1 MNQLS
6 NHIKLKLLDYQIG
19 KKETLTT
26 SENIEKTLYSD
37 IDSNLPID
45 YSRNM
50 KNDTERN
57 LKCDTERNLR
67 NSEGNSVLQ
76 NKNQGDEIRTKIF
89 NILTSKKF
97 SDKLSLYQIEEFIF
111 SQLPDNQILM
121 TNVRVYKNCFNIFK
135 NNNDITKFDFEVEI
149 LLNNNIFLIGKIV
162 KNFRKLK
169 IKIFITNNHKEY
181 KYIGKIVSNTI
192 RSKFK
197 VYFGEKGKYTLNLK
211 IKYAINLF
219 GLFGMRKML
228 VKIIDN
234 KKEIIYMNKI
244 PEWDF
249 KYQKYLLDFNQRVRL
264 TSKRNFILE
273 DKNNKKVLQCGKI
286 DNNIYA
292 LDYES
297 PLNPF
302 QAFSISITSIVNKIF
317 CE

>member
-6 NHIKLKLLDYQIG
+6 NHIKLKLLDYSIG
-19 KKETLTT
+19 KKNTITT

-57 LKCDTERNLR
+57 LKCDTDRNII
-67 NSEGNSVLQ
+67 NNEQ
-76 NKNQGDEIRTKIF
+76 NKEDEIRINIF
-89 NILTSKKF
+89 NILISKKF
-97 SDKLSLYQIEEFIF
+97 YNKLSLIQIEDFIF

-121 TNVRVYKNCFNIFK
+121 TNVRVYKSCFNNIFK
-135 NNNDITKFDFEVEI
+135 RNDDFKNFNFEVEI
-149 LLNNNIFLIGKIV
+149 LLNNNIFLIGKTV
-162 KNFRKLK
+162 NNFSKLK
-169 IKIFITNNHKEY
+169 IKLYITNNHKEY

-197 VYFGEKGKYTLNLK
+197 VYFGEKGKYTLNMK
-211 IKYAINLF
+211 IKYAINFL
-219 GLFGMRKML
+219 GLFGMRKMI
-228 VKIIDN
+228 VKIIDK
-234 KKEIIYMNKI
+234 KKEIIFNNKI
-244 PEWDF
+244 PEWDI

>member
-6 NHIKLKLLDYQIG
+6 NHIKLKLLDYSIG
-19 KKETLTT
+19 KKNTITT

-57 LKCDTERNLR
+57 LKCDTDRNII
-67 NSEGNSVLQ
+67 NNEQ
-76 NKNQGDEIRTKIF
+76 NKEDEVRINIF
-89 NILTSKKF
+89 NILISKKF
-97 SDKLSLYQIEEFIF
+97 YNKLSLIQIEDFIF

-121 TNVRVYKNCFNIFK
+121 TNVRVYKSCFNNIFK
-135 NNNDITKFDFEVEI
+135 RNDDFKNFNFEVEI
-149 LLNNNIFLIGKIV
+149 LLNNNIFLIGKTV
-162 KNFRKLK
+162 NNFSKLK
-169 IKIFITNNHKEY
+169 IKLYITNNHKEY

-197 VYFGEKGKYTLNLK
+197 VYFGEKGKYTLNMK
-211 IKYAINLF
+211 IKYAINFL
-219 GLFGMRKML
+219 GLFGMRKMI
-228 VKIIDN
+228 VKIIDK
-234 KKEIIYMNKI
+234 KKEIIFNNKI
-244 PEWDF
+244 PEWDI

>member
-6 NHIKLKLLDYQIG
+6 NHIKLKLLDYSIG
-19 KKETLTT
+19 KKNTITT

-57 LKCDTERNLR
+57 LKCDTDRNII
-67 NSEGNSVLQ
+67 NNEQ
-76 NKNQGDEIRTKIF
+76 NKEDEIRINIF
-89 NILTSKKF
+89 NILISKKF
-97 SDKLSLYQIEEFIF
+97 YNKLSLIQIEDFIF

-121 TNVRVYKNCFNIFK
+121 TNVRVYKSCFNNIFK
-135 NNNDITKFDFEVEI
+135 RNDDFKNFNFEVEI
-149 LLNNNIFLIGKIV
+149 LLNNNIFLIGKTV
-162 KNFRKLK
+162 NNFSKLK
-169 IKIFITNNHKEY
+169 IKLYITNNHKEY

-197 VYFGEKGKYTLNLK
+197 VYFGEKGKYILNMK
-211 IKYAINLF
+211 IKYAINFL
-219 GLFGMRKML
+219 GLFGMRKMI
-228 VKIIDN
+228 VKIIDK
-234 KKEIIYMNKI
+234 KKEIIFNNKI
-244 PEWDF
+244 PEWDI

>member
-6 NHIKLKLLDYQIG
+6 NHIKLKLLDYSIG
-19 KKETLTT
+19 KKNTITT

-57 LKCDTERNLR
+57 LKCDTDRNII
-67 NSEGNSVLQ
+67 NNEQ
-76 NKNQGDEIRTKIF
+76 NKED
-89 NILTSKKF
+89 
-97 SDKLSLYQIEEFIF
+97 
-111 SQLPDNQILM
+111 
-121 TNVRVYKNCFNIFK
+121 
-135 NNNDITKFDFEVEI
+135 
-149 LLNNNIFLIGKIV
+149 
-162 KNFRKLK
+162 
-169 IKIFITNNHKEY
+169 

-197 VYFGEKGKYTLNLK
+197 VYFGEKGKYTLNMK
-211 IKYAINLF
+211 IKYAINFL
-219 GLFGMRKML
+219 GLFGMRKMI
-228 VKIIDN
+228 VKIIDK
-234 KKEIIYMNKI
+234 KKEIIFNNKI
-244 PEWDF
+244 PEWDI

>member
-6 NHIKLKLLDYQIG
+6 NHIKLKLLDYSIG
-19 KKETLTT
+19 KKNTITT

-57 LKCDTERNLR
+57 LKCDTDRNII
-67 NSEGNSVLQ
+67 NNEQ
-76 NKNQGDEIRTKIF
+76 NKEDEIRINIF
-89 NILTSKKF
+89 NILISKKF
-97 SDKLSLYQIEEFIF
+97 YNKLSLIQIEDFIF

-121 TNVRVYKNCFNIFK
+121 TNVRVYKRCFNNIFK
-135 NNNDITKFDFEVEI
+135 RNDDFKNFNFEVEI
-149 LLNNNIFLIGKIV
+149 LLNNNIFLIGKTV
-162 KNFRKLK
+162 NNFSKLK
-169 IKIFITNNHKEY
+169 IKLYITNNHKEY

-197 VYFGEKGKYTLNLK
+197 VYFGEKGKYTLNMK
-211 IKYAINLF
+211 IKYAINFL
-219 GLFGMRKML
+219 GLFGMRKMI
-228 VKIIDN
+228 VKIIDK
-234 KKEIIYMNKI
+234 KKEIIFNNKI
-244 PEWDF
+244 PEWDI

>member
-6 NHIKLKLLDYQIG
+6 NHIKLKLLDYSIG
-19 KKETLTT
+19 KKNTITT

-57 LKCDTERNLR
+57 LKCDTDRNII
-67 NSEGNSVLQ
+67 NNEQ
-76 NKNQGDEIRTKIF
+76 NKEDEVRINIF
-89 NILTSKKF
+89 NILISKKF
-97 SDKLSLYQIEEFIF
+97 YNKLSLIQIEDFIF

-121 TNVRVYKNCFNIFK
+121 TNVRVYKSCFNNIFK
-135 NNNDITKFDFEVEI
+135 RNDDFKNFNFEVEI
-149 LLNNNIFLIGKIV
+149 LLNNNIFLIGKTV
-162 KNFRKLK
+162 NNFSKLK
-169 IKIFITNNHKEY
+169 IKLYITNNHKEY
-181 KYIGKIVSNTI
+181 KYIGKIVS
-192 RSKFK
+192 R
-197 VYFGEKGKYTLNLK
+197 GKYILNLK
-211 IKYAINLF
+211 IKYAINFL
-219 GLFGMRKML
+219 GLFGMRKMI
-228 VKIIDN
+228 VKIIDK
-234 KKEIIYMNKI
+234 KKEIIFNNKI
-244 PEWDF
+244 PEWDI

>member
-6 NHIKLKLLDYQIG
+6 NHIKLKLLDYSIG
-19 KKETLTT
+19 KKNTITT

-57 LKCDTERNLR
+57 LKCDTDRNII
-67 NSEGNSVLQ
+67 NNEQ
-76 NKNQGDEIRTKIF
+76 NKEDEIRINIF
-89 NILTSKKF
+89 NILISKKF
-97 SDKLSLYQIEEFIF
+97 YNKLSLIQIEDFIF

-121 TNVRVYKNCFNIFK
+121 TNVRVYKSCFNNIFK
-135 NNNDITKFDFEVEI
+135 RNDDFKNFNFEVEI
-149 LLNNNIFLIGKIV
+149 LLNNNIFLIGKTV
-162 KNFRKLK
+162 NNFSKLK
-169 IKIFITNNHKEY
+169 IKLYITNNHKEY

-197 VYFGEKGKYTLNLK
+197 VYFGEKGKYILNMK
-211 IKYAINLF
+211 IKYAINFL
-219 GLFGMRKML
+219 GLFGMRKMI
-228 VKIIDN
+228 VKIIDK
-234 KKEIIYMNKI
+234 KKEIIFNNKI
-244 PEWDF
+244 PEWDI

-286 DNNIYA
+286 ENNIYS

-302 QAFSISITSIVNKIF
+302 QAFSISVTSIINKIF

>member
-6 NHIKLKLLDYQIG
+6 NHIKLKLLDYSIG
-19 KKETLTT
+19 KKNTITT

-57 LKCDTERNLR
+57 LKCDTDRNII
-67 NSEGNSVLQ
+67 NNEQ
-76 NKNQGDEIRTKIF
+76 NKEDEVRINIF
-89 NILTSKKF
+89 NILISKKF
-97 SDKLSLYQIEEFIF
+97 YNKLSLIQIEDFIF

-121 TNVRVYKNCFNIFK
+121 TNVRVYKSCFNNIFK
-135 NNNDITKFDFEVEI
+135 RNDDFKNFNFEVEI
-149 LLNNNIFLIGKIV
+149 LLNNNIFLIGKTV
-162 KNFRKLK
+162 NNFSKLK
-169 IKIFITNNHKEY
+169 IKLYITNNHKEY

-197 VYFGEKGKYTLNLK
+197 VYFGEKGKYILNMK
-211 IKYAINLF
+211 IKYAINFL
-219 GLFGMRKML
+219 GLFGMRKMI
-228 VKIIDN
+228 VKIIDK
-234 KKEIIYMNKI
+234 KKEIIFNNKI
-244 PEWDF
+244 PEWDI

-286 DNNIYA
+286 DNNVYA

>member
-6 NHIKLKLLDYQIG
+6 NHIKLKLLDYSIG
-19 KKETLTT
+19 KKNTITT

-57 LKCDTERNLR
+57 LKCDTDRNII
-67 NSEGNSVLQ
+67 NNEQ
-76 NKNQGDEIRTKIF
+76 NKEDEIRINIF
-89 NILTSKKF
+89 NILISKKF
-97 SDKLSLYQIEEFIF
+97 YNKLSLIQIEDFIF

-121 TNVRVYKNCFNIFK
+121 TNVRVYKSCFNNIFK
-135 NNNDITKFDFEVEI
+135 RNDDFKNFNFEVEI
-149 LLNNNIFLIGKIV
+149 LLNNNIFLIGKTV
-162 KNFRKLK
+162 NNFSKLK
-169 IKIFITNNHKEY
+169 IKLYITNNHKEY

-197 VYFGEKGKYTLNLK
+197 VYFGEKGKYTLNMK
-211 IKYAINLF
+211 IKYAINFL
-219 GLFGMRKML
+219 GLFGMRKMI
-228 VKIIDN
+228 VKIID
-234 KKEIIYMNKI
+234 KKNELIYINKI

-273 DKNNKKVLQCGKI
+273 DNKKKRVLQCGKI
-286 DNNIYA
+286 ENNIYA

-302 QAFSISITSIVNKIF
+302 QAFSISVTSIINKIF